1 MGEFFENTDQTLRL
15 DGAGGEITYAWLF
28 GMFVL
33 LLACIN
39 FMNLSTARS
48 EKRTREGGI
57 FNVGRFL
64 ALPRRVLVVI
74 PFTVSITLIIGT
86 IITFKQIQYSQN
98 RPLVITGTG

>member
-1 MGEFFENTDQTLRL
+1 MGKFFGNSDQTLRL
-15 DGAGGEITYAWLF
+15 DGAGGEIVYIWLF

-48 EKRTREGGI
+48 EKRAREGGI
-57 FNVGRFL
+57 FKVGSFS
-64 ALPRRVLVVI
+64 ALPRQVLVVI
-74 PFTVSITLIIGT
+74 PFTVSIILISGT

-98 RPLVITGTG
+98 RPLIITGTG